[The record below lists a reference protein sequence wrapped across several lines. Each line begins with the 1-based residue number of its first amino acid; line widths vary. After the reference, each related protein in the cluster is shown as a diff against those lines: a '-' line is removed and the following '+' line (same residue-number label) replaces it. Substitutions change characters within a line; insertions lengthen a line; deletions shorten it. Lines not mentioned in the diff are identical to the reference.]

1 MKTLYASLICLTG
14 VLVSQAGY
22 SQEKV
27 YPLGSSADLL
37 QQLDYQSRLHRRQ
50 AVAGEIQ
57 LRVSATATLSAKINF
72 EQADAADEHRM
83 AGVIDKI
90 PGSSFYLNITG
101 SQLTG
106 NIVLRNSNQAYEYFS
121 DERGNAFIRE
131 TDINKVLCINLQEA
145 PAAAAAEPPGPAVSP
160 ARAVPLLESFPGG
173 AGCVL
178 LDFDGQYVSGTP
190 WNGGNPINA
199 APSTL
204 TNAQIQEVWEMVA
217 EDYRPFKVNITTNE
231 AVFNNYPK
239 NRRMRCIIT
248 PTNTAAPGAGGVA
261 YISSFSWNDDTP
273 CWVFNGGVKGA
284 GEAASHEVGH
294 TFSLRHDGRTTP
306 SQGYFAGHGN
316 WAPIMGVGYYKP
328 IVQWSKGEY
337 AASNN
342 TEDDLAKIS
351 ATTFGVGYR
360 EDDHGNT
367 NATATPLVITPSG
380 TVTAGVNNGVIERTT
395 DVDVFSFRTS
405 GGNITLNFNP
415 AARHANLD
423 IIARLYDG
431 GGTLLTTSNPATLSA
446 AINTSL
452 AAGTYYVSVDGTG
465 AGNPA
470 SDGYSDYASL
480 GSYFIDGTIP
490 YVSRPDTIA
499 PVKDT
504 AAAVVPG
511 TTPGSVK
518 PGGKEQIDP
527 EVNGV
532 TVLATPN
539 PFTAQLT
546 IRHTKAGNGSFF
558 VSVFDVAGNMVI
570 PVQRFQNGQQLNVA
584 KLEPG
589 MYLLRINNGKEVIT
603 RKLIKA
609 AR

>member
-1 MKTLYASLICLTG
+1 MKTIYASLICLTS
-14 VLVSQAGY
+14 VLVSQRGY

-37 QQLDYQSRLHRRQ
+37 QQFEQQSRVHRRQ

-57 LRVSATATLSAKINF
+57 LRVSATATLAARINF
-72 EQADAADEHRM
+72 EQAGAPDEHRL
-83 AGVIDKI
+83 AGVIEKI

-101 SQLTG
+101 SRLTG

-131 TDINKVLCINLQEA
+131 TDINKVLCINLLEA
-145 PAAAAAEPPGPAVSP
+145 PASAVPQAPAASP

-204 TNAQIQEVWEMVA
+204 TNAQIQEIWEMVS

-231 AVFNNYPK
+231 AVFNSYAK
-239 NRRMRCIIT
+239 TKRMRCIIT

-261 YISSFSWNDDTP
+261 YIGSFNWNDETP

-294 TFSLRHDGRTTP
+294 TFGLRHDGRTTP
-306 SQGYFAGHGN
+306 SEGYFAGHGN

-328 IVQWSKGEY
+328 VVQWSKGEY

-351 ATTFGVGYR
+351 STTYGVGYR
-360 EDDHGNT
+360 DDDHGNT
-367 NATATPLVITPSG
+367 NATATPLVITASG

-405 GGNITLNFNP
+405 GGNITLNFNT

-423 IIARLYDG
+423 IIARLYDNG
-431 GGTLLTTSNPATLSA
+431 GALITASNPATLSA
-446 AINTSL
+446 AINTNV

-470 SDGYSDYASL
+470 TDGYSDYASL

-490 YVSRPDTIA
+490 YANKPDTIA
-499 PVKDT
+499 PEKDT
-504 AAAVVPG
+504 AAAVTPG
-511 TTPGSVK
+511 ATPGSIK
-518 PGGKEQIDP
+518 PGVKEQIDS

-532 TVLATPN
+532 AVLAMPN
-539 PFTAQLT
+539 PFTEQLT
-546 IRHTKAGNGSFF
+546 IRHTKAGNEQFF
-558 VSVFDVAGNMVI
+558 VSVFDVAGNMVV
-570 PVQRFQNGQQLNVA
+570 PVQRFRNGQQLNVS
-584 KLEPG
+584 KLQPG
-589 MYLLRINNGKEVIT
+589 LYLLRINNGKEVIT